1 MNGKFILLSGS
12 AGLSCPDDKLDMAF
26 RFVRTFTGEVLRQ
39 GSSLVVLAGDE
50 ESTKDEH
57 GRPRVFD
64 WLALR
69 EVERHA
75 KSTTEKPRP
84 YARIVMSDAASESK
98 IDDANLRLLRDL
110 EQRNVVEL
118 CPIRRELFT
127 GGEYR
132 KVMVEKADAM
142 LAIGGGKGTYSA
154 ATEMIALGKPVL
166 SLDLQLGSIADD
178 GNGAVALHREMVS
191 APSRFF
197 PNTHQEMRN
206 GVGLLSLDRGI
217 NDTETVARVS
227 AEMLAKELDAITLSG
242 QSMNTRRRLAFAW
255 QGVNVKALPVIASAI
270 KIIEWARGLLP
281 FS

>member
-12 AGLSCPDDKLDMAF
+12 AGLSCPDDKLDIAF
-26 RFVRTFTGEVLRQ
+26 RFVRTFTGEVLKQ
-39 GSSLVVLAGDE
+39 GGGLVVLAGNE
-50 ESTKDEH
+50 ESAKDEH

-69 EVERHA
+69 EIERHA
-75 KSTTEKPRP
+75 KNTTENPRP
-84 YARIVMSDAASESK
+84 YARIVMSDQAPESK

-118 CPIRRELFT
+118 CPIRREVFT

-132 KVMVEKADAM
+132 KVMVETADAM

-154 ATEMIALGKPVL
+154 GTEMIALGKPVL
-166 SLDLQLGSIADD
+166 PLDLQLGSTADD
-178 GNGAVALHREMVS
+178 GNGAVALHREMMS

-206 GVGLLSLDRGI
+206 RVGLFSLDRGI
-217 NDTETVARVS
+217 NDTETVARRS
-227 AEMLAKELDAITLSG
+227 AEMLATELDAIPMSD
-242 QSMNTRRRLAFAW
+242 QSTSIRSRLVAAW
-255 QGVNVKALPVIASAI
+255 QTTKALPIIASAI
-270 KIIEWARGLLP
+270 KIIEWVRGCLTMA
-281 FS
+281 

>member
-39 GSSLVVLAGDE
+39 GSGLVVLAGDE

-57 GRPRVFD
+57 GRPRIFD

-75 KSTTEKPRP
+75 KSTTENPRP
-84 YARIVMSDAASESK
+84 YARIVMSDAAPESK
-98 IDDANLRLLRDL
+98 IDDGNLRLLRDL

-166 SLDLQLGSIADD
+166 PLDLQLGSIADD
-178 GNGAVALHREMVS
+178 GNGAVALHREMVPV
-191 APSRFF
+191 PSRFF
-197 PNTHQEMRN
+197 PSTHQDMRN
-206 GVGLLSLDRGI
+206 RVGLLSLDRGI

-242 QSMNTRRRLAFAW
+242 QSMNTRRRLALAW
-255 QGVNVKALPVIASAI
+255 RGVNVKALPVIASAI